1 MSDLAT
7 VRAALHSRP
16 PRLAQQDDTPRA
28 SVAAIFH
35 EMADDPQGTDPSDL
49 NNVRLLFIERATR
62 DGDPWSG
69 DLAFPGGRVEPEDT
83 DIHHTA
89 ERETQEEIGWTL
101 APTERLG
108 RLDDMTGS
116 VIPITVAAC
125 VYATQQVQTPTL
137 STEVVDVF
145 WTPVADLIDP
155 QRRVVHTLQGRSEE
169 RQFPA
174 LDVLGP
180 GRPLLWGVTYR
191 FVTDLMRFFGH
202 ELPT

>member
-7 VRAALHSRP
+7 VRAALHTHT
-16 PRLAQQDDTPRA
+16 PRLAQLDDAPRA
-28 SVAAIFH
+28 AVAAIFH
-35 EMADDPQGTDPSDL
+35 ELKDDPETDDI
-49 NNVRLLFIERATR
+49 RLLFIERATR

-69 DLAFPGGRVEPEDT
+69 DLAFPGGRVEPDDT

-89 ERETQEEIGWTL
+89 ERETHEEIGWSL
-101 APTERLG
+101 DPAERLG
-108 RLDDMTGS
+108 RLDDMTGH
-116 VIPITVAAC
+116 VVPITVAAC
-125 VYATQQVQTPTL
+125 VYATRQVQTPTL
-137 STEVVDVF
+137 SSEVVDVF
-145 WTPVADLIDP
+145 WTPVADLLDP
-155 QRRVVHTLQGRSEE
+155 QRRVLHTLRRRSEE

-191 FVTDLMRFFGH
+191 FVTDLMRFLGH